1 MAKSGLLTVLCLG
14 GAAAFTPLRPS
25 LLRRSVVS
33 MSSAPSKKDARK
45 SIMGKEDF
53 IRSPN
58 VFKQEK
64 AVVDAMMLAEFKSS
78 LLAEM
83 RDSGYEVVKGEG
95 KQAITFKLA
104 KEFGFCWG
112 VERSIELALSAAERF
127 KGKKLHITNELIHN
141 PGVNDMM
148 AANGIEF
155 IEKTAEGKRF
165 DKVERGDVVI
175 LPAFGATL
183 EEMQLMDERGVTTID
198 TTCPWVSKVWNV
210 VDKHVKADKTSVIH
224 GKWAHEESVATASFC
239 ENYLIVKDIDEAEYV
254 CTYILNPTPEGKEAL
269 LKKFANAMSKGFD
282 PDKHLKKIGLAN
294 QTTMYKK
301 ETTAIGKLFEKTMM
315 TAFDPAEI
323 SERYGAFDTI
333 CDATQERQDAVMD
346 MVQEPNAKDTLDFI
360 LVVGGWDSSN
370 TAHLVEIPH
379 AVGIPAYHIDKAD
392 CISADNSIKYRDVDG
407 TIKVQKDFLPLDRAV
422 TIGVTSGASTPDAY
436 VQASLEQ
443 LVLLKSL
450 A

>member
-1 MAKSGLLTVLCLG
+1 M
-14 GAAAFTPLRPS
+14 PS
-25 LLRRSVVS
+25 LFSVL
-33 MSSAPSKKDARK
+33 K
-45 SIMGKEDF
+45 ST
-53 IRSPN
+53 
-58 VFKQEK
+58 
-64 AVVDAMMLAEFKSS
+64 

-83 RDSGYEVVKGEG
+83 RTSGYEIVKGEG
-95 KQAITFKLA
+95 DRAITFKLA

-148 AANGIEF
+148 SKNGIEF
-155 IEKTAEGKRF
+155 IEKDDTGKRF
-165 DKVERGDVVI
+165 EKVESGDVVI

-183 EEMQLMDERGVTTID
+183 EEMQLMDQRGVTTID

-210 VDKHVKADKTSVIH
+210 VDKHVKADMTSVIH

-239 ENYLIVKDIDEAEYV
+239 ENYIVVKDIDEAEYV
-254 CTYILNPTPEGKEAL
+254 CNYILNPSPEGKAEL
-269 LKKFANAMSKGFD
+269 LKKFANAISKGFD
-282 PDKHLKKIGLAN
+282 PDLHLKKIGLAN

-301 ETTAIGKLFEKTMM
+301 ETTAIGKLFEKAMM
-315 TAFDPAEI
+315 TAYDPAEI
-323 SERYGAFDTI
+323 SERYAAFDTI
-333 CDATQERQDAVMD
+333 CDATQERQDAVME
-346 MVQEPNAKDTLDFI
+346 MIQEPNAKENLDFI

-392 CISADNSIKYRDVDG
+392 CISPNNTIKYRDVDG
-407 TIKVQKDFLPLDRAV
+407 TIKEQSNFLPLDRPV

-443 LVLLKSL
+443 LVLLKST

>member
-1 MAKSGLLTVLCLG
+1 M
-14 GAAAFTPLRPS
+14 PI
-25 LLRRSVVS
+25 
-33 MSSAPSKKDARK
+33 SAMQST
-45 SIMGKEDF
+45 
-53 IRSPN
+53 
-58 VFKQEK
+58 
-64 AVVDAMMLAEFKSS
+64 

-83 RDSGYEVVKGEG
+83 RTSGYEVVKGEG
-95 KQAITFKLA
+95 NRAITFKLA

-148 AANGIEF
+148 SSNGIEF
-155 IEKTAEGKRF
+155 IEKDDSGKRF
-165 DKVERGDVVI
+165 EKVESGDVVI

-183 EEMQLMDERGVTTID
+183 EEMQLMDQRGVTTID

-210 VDKHVKADKTSVIH
+210 VDKHVKADMTSVIH

-239 ENYLIVKDIDEAEYV
+239 ENYIVVKDIDEAEYV
-254 CTYILNPTPEGKEAL
+254 CNYILNPSPEGKAEL
-269 LKKFANAMSKGFD
+269 LKKFANAISKGFD
-282 PDKHLKKIGLAN
+282 PDLHLKKIGLAN

-301 ETTAIGKLFEKTMM
+301 ETTAIGKMFEKAMM

-323 SERYGAFDTI
+323 SERYAAFDTI
-333 CDATQERQDAVMD
+333 CDATQERQDAVME
-346 MVQEPNAKDTLDFI
+346 MIQEPNAKENLDFI

-379 AVGIPAYHIDKAD
+379 AVGITAYHIDNAD
-392 CISADNSIKYRDVDG
+392 CISPDNTIKYRDVDG
-407 TIKVQKDFLPLDRAV
+407 TIKEQADFLPLDRPV

-443 LVLLKSL
+443 LVLLKST

>member
-1 MAKSGLLTVLCLG
+1 
-14 GAAAFTPLRPS
+14 
-25 LLRRSVVS
+25 
-33 MSSAPSKKDARK
+33 
-45 SIMGKEDF
+45 
-53 IRSPN
+53 
-58 VFKQEK
+58 
-64 AVVDAMMLAEFKSS
+64 
-78 LLAEM
+78 M